1 MTPILRKKPP
11 SKPAIRKRIR
21 EQKVALIQDQIL
33 EVAAELIAERGFKT
47 VTSEDISAAMGFTK
61 SIIYYYFENKN
72 EILWRIFEKIDG
84 TYSDSLSG
92 VLAAGG
98 SPEKVLAEIMRLHS
112 MNVMT
117 HKSWATIYNRDEHE
131 LGEDQ
136 RKIVATNKRK
146 YNKQVEDVYKAG
158 IAAGTLKPGSATVAV
173 ACMLGACNWTYTWF
187 KPTGALSAQQIADA
201 FATQLIEGVLA

>member
-1 MTPILRKKPP
+1 MATIARKKPQ

-72 EILWRIFEKIDG
+72 EILWRIFEKIDR
-84 TYSDSLSG
+84 TYADSLEQ
-92 VLAAGG
+92 VLASGG
-98 SPEKVLAEIMRLHS
+98 SPEKMLADIMRAHCT
-112 MNVMT
+112 NVMT
-117 HKSWATIYNRDEHE
+117 HKSWATIFNRDEHE
-131 LGEDQ
+131 LGEGQ
-136 RKIVATNKRK
+136 RRIVIANKRK
-146 YNKQVEDVYKAG
+146 YNKQVEEVYKAG
-158 IAAGTLKPGSATVAV
+158 MVAGKLRTGSPTVAV

-187 KPTGALSAQQIADA
+187 KPTGPLSAHDIADR
-201 FATQLIEGVLA
+201 FALQLIEGVAV

>member
-1 MTPILRKKPP
+1 MATIARKKPQ

-72 EILWRIFEKIDG
+72 EILWRIFEKIDR
-84 TYSDSLSG
+84 TYSGSLEHA
-92 VLAAGG
+92 LTAGG
-98 SPEKVLAEIMRLHS
+98 SPEKVLADIMRAHCT
-112 MNVMT
+112 NVMT

-131 LGEDQ
+131 LGEAQ
-136 RKIVATNKRK
+136 RKIVSANKRK
-146 YNKQVEDVYKAG
+146 YNKQVEEVYKSG
-158 IAAGTLKPGSATVAV
+158 VAAGKLKPGSPTVAV

-187 KPTGALSAQQIADA
+187 KPTGPLSAQEIADR
-201 FATQLIEGVLA
+201 FATQLIDGVRA

>member
-1 MTPILRKKPP
+1 MAPIARKKPQ

-72 EILWRIFEKIDG
+72 EILWRIFEKIDR
-84 TYSDSLSG
+84 TYSDSLNQA
-92 VLAAGG
+92 LTAGG
-98 SPEKVLAEIMRLHS
+98 SPEQVLAEIMRSHS

-131 LGEDQ
+131 LGEGQ
-136 RKIVATNKRK
+136 RKIVTANKRK
-146 YNKQVEDVYKAG
+146 YNKQVEDVYKSG
-158 IAAGTLKPGSATVAV
+158 IAQGTLRAGSAAVAV

-187 KPTGALSAQQIADA
+187 RPTGPLSAREIADL
-201 FATQLIEGVLA
+201 FATQLIEGVRA